1 MRLAKIASLIA
12 ANKARDVYMSVAQ
25 VTLCALKSLRA
36 LESSDAVVD
45 EFSADDKKHRVDKL
59 KENPV
64 TDPPV

>member
-36 LESSDAVVD
+36 LESTDAVVD
-45 EFSADDKKHRVDKL
+45 EFYADDK
-59 KENPV
+59 
-64 TDPPV
+64 